1 MSQQMTPHVVQ
12 QPTTQPIPVIQ
23 QHLVASPQVAQ
34 VQQLVQQQQQQN
46 GIQYVHMSNGMLMP
60 VMTQQYQQVPVSA
73 AATSQQH
80 YIMPATNTTNSLP
93 KTVSSSSSFNQHTYS
108 SIAEHQK
115 AKTGI
120 ADSKNAQRAQLAISQ
135 DAGLKC
141 SQI

>member
-1 MSQQMTPHVVQ
+1 MSQQMTPYPMQ
-12 QPTTQPIPVIQ
+12 QVFQQTTQQIPVIQ
-23 QHLVASPQVAQ
+23 QQVVPSTQVPQQ
-34 VQQLVQQQQQQN
+34 IIQEQN
-46 GIQYVHMSNGMLMP
+46 GIQYVHLTNGMLMP
-60 VMTQQYQQVPVSA
+60 VMTQQYQTPVS

-80 YIMPATNTTNSLP
+80 YILPATNTTNSLP

-108 SIAEHQK
+108 SITEHQK

-120 ADSKNAQRAQLAISQ
+120 SDSKHAQRAQLAISQ